1 MPEYIEREA
10 LISRLNKVC
19 VTDDVF
25 GMGMQTG
32 IEHTINC
39 TKEAPTADVVEVRH
53 AKWVE
58 RKEIFSDYE
67 GEVEAIGCSECGKSQ
82 RHYQKTNYCPN
93 CGAKMDKEK
102 DDIE

>member
-1 MPEYIEREA
+1 MAEYIEREA
-10 LISRLNKVC
+10 LIEKILSIS
-19 VTDDVF
+19 VTV
-25 GMGMQTG
+25 MGVRSGKTLFYEALKSYREAVLK
-32 IEHTINC
+32 II
-39 TKEAPTADVVEVRH
+39 KKAPTADVVEVRH

-93 CGAKMDKEK
+93 CGAKMT
-102 DDIE
+102 